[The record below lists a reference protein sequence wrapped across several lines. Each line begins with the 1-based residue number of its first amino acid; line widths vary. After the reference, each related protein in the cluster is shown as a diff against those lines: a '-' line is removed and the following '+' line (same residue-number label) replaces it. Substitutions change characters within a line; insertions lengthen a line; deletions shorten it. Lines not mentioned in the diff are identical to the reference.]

1 VLRYV
6 NSLRAPDM
14 SYSKACGGS
23 NKPHIRVVEGG
34 FVRAVTDERGRL
46 SVSME
51 ELEALVD
58 IPTDDMTEAEI
69 VAKLEEFDIKVPV
82 MPKQEM

>member
-1 VLRYV
+1 
-6 NSLRAPDM
+6 M
-14 SYSKACGGS
+14 
-23 NKPHIRVVEGG
+23 
-34 FVRAVTDERGRL
+34 RAVTDEHGRL

-58 IPTDDMTEAEI
+58 IPTDNMTEAEI